1 MDVEGEV
8 DVDVG
13 ILVDTE
19 RLGDVYRRVV
29 TGDVAFTEVQPEL
42 IAAFTEVPTEL
53 AEPEFAEP
61 EFAEFTEFRAVVR
74 RICSRKQWPAST

>member
-13 ILVDTE
+13 ILAVVE

-29 TGDVAFTEVQPEL
+29 TGDVAFTEVPPEF
-42 IAAFTEVPTEL
+42 IAAFTEVPTE
-53 AEPEFAEP
+53 FAEP
-61 EFAEFTEFRAVVR
+61 EFADFNASSPFLF
-74 RICSRKQWPAST
+74 PALRLSGADS

>member
-13 ILVDTE
+13 ILADVE
-19 RLGDVYRRVV
+19 RLGDVNRRVV
-29 TGDVAFTEVQPEL
+29 TGDVAFTEVPPEF
-42 IAAFTEVPTEL
+42 IAAFTEVPTEF

-61 EFAEFTEFRAVVR
+61 EFADFN
-74 RICSRKQWPAST
+74 ASSLFPVLRLSGADS

>member
-1 MDVEGEV
+1 MDVEGDV

-13 ILVDTE
+13 ILADVE

-29 TGDVAFTEVQPEL
+29 TGD
-42 IAAFTEVPTEL
+42 AAFTEVPAEF

-61 EFAEFTEFRAVVR
+61 EFADFN
-74 RICSRKQWPAST
+74 ASSHFPVLWLSGADS

>member
-13 ILVDTE
+13 ILDDVK

-29 TGDVAFTEVQPEL
+29 TGDG
-42 IAAFTEVPTEL
+42 AFTEVPPESIAALTEV
-53 AEPEFAEP
+53 PTEFAEP
-61 EFAEFTEFRAVVR
+61 EFADPEFADFN
-74 RICSRKQWPAST
+74 ASSPFLFPVLRLSGADS